1 MNPSKSIRV
10 WDLPTRLFHWL
21 LVALFAFSW
30 ASAELGGNAMEWH
43 MRSGYVLLGLVI
55 FRLLW
60 GVAGSATARFSQ
72 FVKGKGAILAYLR
85 GTTSATVGHNPLG
98 GWVVVAMLALLLLQA
113 ATGLFA
119 NDDIITE
126 GPLYH
131 LISKDISD
139 ALTELHEGVF
149 DVLLALA
156 GLHVAAIF
164 FYLFIKRDNLIRP
177 MLTGRKQ
184 VPADIAEP
192 RMVGAWR
199 ALPLAAI
206 AVAAVYLLVTR
217 L

>member
-43 MRSGYVLLGLVI
+43 MRSGHVLLGLVI

-156 GLHVAAIF
+156 SLHVAAIF

>member
-1 MNPSKSIRV
+1 
-10 WDLPTRLFHWL
+10 
-21 LVALFAFSW
+21 
-30 ASAELGGNAMEWH
+30 
-43 MRSGYVLLGLVI
+43 VLLGLVI

-199 ALPLAAI
+199 AMPLAAI